1 VHPVA
6 VLVENFRLGHAD
18 GAIRPKMGRASTRPT
33 LSINAGSARPLSAI
47 GADALRYII
56 KQPDTHNNT
65 ESRKL
70 LYPWHPWHGRSVH
83 RRPALPALT
92 AEIHD
97 MRTDHQIL
105 HHDTRAT
112 LEARGNR
119 CRGVDNLILVDR
131 ELRLRAAA
139 PNVSLSFRTAMCV
152 ILRIGVDRVSIE
164 RFLTNGCTVVTGAVL
179 SHSETHDET
188 RME

>member
-1 VHPVA
+1 VSR
-6 VLVENFRLGHAD
+6 N
-18 GAIRPKMGRASTRPT
+18 GASGGCPCRKFQARTCRWCNPPKMGRASTRPT

-47 GADALRYII
+47 GADELRYII
-56 KQPDTHNNT
+56 KQPNTHNNT

-70 LYPWHPWHGRSVH
+70 LYPWHPWHGRSVWVH

-105 HHDTRAT
+105 HHDTRVT

-139 PNVSLSFRTAMCV
+139 LNVSLSFRTAMCV
-152 ILRIGVDRVSIE
+152 ILRIGVDRKILDKCLHCGNRRS
-164 RFLTNGCTVVTGAVL
+164 FVTLGD
-179 SHSETHDET
+179 T
-188 RME
+188 